1 MNEPHMGHAL
11 IINNV
16 EMELKGSMVDVEAM
30 SSAFKQVG
38 FQVRIEKNCTK
49 LVRMFDSNFLSL
61 F

>member
-1 MNEPHMGHAL
+1 MTEPNMGHAL
-11 IINNV
+11 IVNNV

-49 LVRMFDSNFLSL
+49 LVRTFH
-61 F
+61 